1 MHAVLAP
8 ALVRTVLL
16 ALTALLA
23 EAADGGGAAHTAA
36 FVCNVPVNDSVA
48 VDVHWVSGGRRKLK
62 HTFTAPGE
70 RWKTRTAPGHQ
81 FVAFLRTTTAVAV
94 DQDQDPAAV
103 PAEQLLARYTVGTN
117 TGEVYYIDQPAAT
130 PSPSPSRP
138 PPASPDA
145 AAVALT
151 PAEAAAVTA
160 AATEAETAR
169 AAPPRPGEVRPTADL
184 PIPPIDPTAE
194 SSSSSSSSSGSGKG
208 GEGGEG
214 GDGSSVV
221 EQQLRYVPGA
231 ETRLDCAIL

>member
-8 ALVRTVLL
+8 ALVRTVLLL

-81 FVAFLRTTTAVAV
+81 FVAFLRTTTAAAAV

-103 PAEQLLARYTVGTN
+103 PAEQLLARYTVGTT

-130 PSPSPSRP
+130 PSPSPSQP
-138 PPASPDA
+138 PPASPGA

-151 PAEAAAVTA
+151 PAEAAAVAA

-194 SSSSSSSSSGSGKG
+194 SSSSSSSGSGKG

>member
-36 FVCNVPVNDSVA
+36 FVCNVPVNDSVT

-81 FVAFLRTTTAVAV
+81 FVAFLRTTTAAAAV

-103 PAEQLLARYTVGTN
+103 PAEQLLARYTVGTT
-117 TGEVYYIDQPAAT
+117 TGEVYYIHQPAVT
-130 PSPSPSRP
+130 PSP
-138 PPASPDA
+138 
-145 AAVALT
+145 
-151 PAEAAAVTA
+151 
-160 AATEAETAR
+160 
-169 AAPPRPGEVRPTADL
+169 
-184 PIPPIDPTAE
+184 
-194 SSSSSSSSSGSGKG
+194 
-208 GEGGEG
+208 
-214 GDGSSVV
+214 
-221 EQQLRYVPGA
+221 
-231 ETRLDCAIL
+231 